1 MNYPASTGRVHVIRE
16 RYGELLSIEELADLY
31 KFPSVEAVKKAH
43 SRGKLVVALYKI
55 PGRPGLFAKA
65 DEVAR
70 SIDELKPCPAGGS
83 M

>member
-1 MNYPASTGRVHVIRE
+1 MDVVLPIGRVQVIRDK
-16 RYGELLSIEELADLY
+16 YGELLSIEEIADLY

-43 SRGKLVVALYKI
+43 SRGKLAVSLYKV

-70 SIDELKPCPAGGS
+70 SIDELVPCPAGGD